1 MTDYAPLPLREPVRS
16 LVWIRGRVQAV
27 AEHGD
32 PELLDLIA
40 AEDPNPAL
48 LQVNTADG
56 ADGDTR
62 LALVRLEVESVVVA
76 DSTGAEAVGVS
87 ALLQARPDP
96 FCVMESCWLQHLDV
110 AHREV
115 VDRLADRLPTTL
127 RRGRVRPLGL
137 DRYGVRLRVENDEG
151 DHDVRLAFAKPVDDV
166 TGLSQAIR
174 ILMGCP
180 FLNGLR
186 ARRADGASGVPP
198 ATVASVTAPEELT
211 EPDRRALRIEI
222 AVVLAVT
229 FGLSAYT
236 AILDLVEAILL
247 NLSEQIVALNP
258 RLSPFDLINLGLN
271 LARVAQLVAWGALG
285 VYLLWR
291 SGIGPAKIG
300 LGRIRWRSDV
310 LGGLGLAALV
320 GLPGLGLYVAARAWA

>member
-1 MTDYAPLPLREPVRS
+1 MTAPAPTTAPTTAERIRSTCVRAGGAMLAIEGVEPTASAVHHLLDDGSFAVTVPVDGQVAAGPTGVPAVLEMTDYAPLPLREPVRS
-16 LVWIRGRVQAV
+16 LVWIRGRVHSVPQQ
-27 AEHGD
+27 EM

-40 AEDPNPAL
+40 AADPNPAL
-48 LQVNTADG
+48 LQVNTTDT

-62 LALVRLEVESVVVA
+62 LTLLRLEVESIVVA

-110 AHREV
+110 AHRDV
-115 VDRLADRLPTTL
+115 IDRLADRLPTTL

-186 ARRADGASGVPP
+186 ARRP
-198 ATVASVTAPEELT
+198 
-211 EPDRRALRIEI
+211 
-222 AVVLAVT
+222 LA
-229 FGLSAYT
+229 
-236 AILDLVEAILL
+236 
-247 NLSEQIVALNP
+247 
-258 RLSPFDLINLGLN
+258 
-271 LARVAQLVAWGALG
+271 
-285 VYLLWR
+285 
-291 SGIGPAKIG
+291 
-300 LGRIRWRSDV
+300 
-310 LGGLGLAALV
+310 
-320 GLPGLGLYVAARAWA
+320 

>member
-1 MTDYAPLPLREPVRS
+1 MRRFRCVSRCGRWCGSGVARKPVPD
-16 LVWIRGRVQAV
+16 
-27 AEHGD
+27 AEV
-32 PELLDLIA
+32 PVLLDLIA

-62 LALVRLEVESVVVA
+62 LTLVRLEVESVVVA

-96 FCVMESCWLQHLDV
+96 FCAMESCWLQHLEV
-110 AHREV
+110 AHRDV

-151 DHDVRLAFAKPVDDV
+151 DHDVRLPFTKPVDDV

-186 ARRADGASGVPP
+186 ARRA
-198 ATVASVTAPEELT
+198 
-211 EPDRRALRIEI
+211 
-222 AVVLAVT
+222 
-229 FGLSAYT
+229 
-236 AILDLVEAILL
+236 
-247 NLSEQIVALNP
+247 
-258 RLSPFDLINLGLN
+258 
-271 LARVAQLVAWGALG
+271 
-285 VYLLWR
+285 
-291 SGIGPAKIG
+291 
-300 LGRIRWRSDV
+300 
-310 LGGLGLAALV
+310 
-320 GLPGLGLYVAARAWA
+320 